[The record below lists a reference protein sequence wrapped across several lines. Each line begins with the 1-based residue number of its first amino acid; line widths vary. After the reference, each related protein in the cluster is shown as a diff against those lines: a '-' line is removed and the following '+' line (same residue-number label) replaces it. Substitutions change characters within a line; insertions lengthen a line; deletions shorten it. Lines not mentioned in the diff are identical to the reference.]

1 MDSCR
6 ARCRETGVIVD
17 TIHAL
22 NFQFQYYYLL
32 WLFAALG
39 IFVVLFLLL
48 LRWKRNTAKR
58 IGDKKLVQQLI
69 RNFSPSLFTTK
80 FVMFSL
86 AFALGVIAVAN
97 LRKPGSADNIA
108 RKGIDVVIALDVSRS
123 MLATDLSPNRLER
136 AKQVILRLMDQ
147 MPDDRIALVLFAGK
161 AYMQMPLTVDHGAA
175 AIFVSSAS
183 PDAVPTQGTVFS
195 EALKMSER
203 AFNAKERR
211 FKSVI
216 LISDG
221 EDHDEETL
229 KTADDLAQR
238 GVMVCTVGIGSAEG
252 SEIPDSA
259 TNDYKR
265 DAMGN
270 IVVSKLNEEELRQI
284 AQKTNGVYV
293 HYESSDQTISEL
305 MKQLSQVEKKT
316 FVDVS
321 LLNYETFYTWFAGI
335 MFLLLVF
342 EFILP
347 ERKRRIA

>member
-1 MDSCR
+1 
-6 ARCRETGVIVD
+6 
-17 TIHAL
+17 L
-22 NFQFQYYYLL
+22 NFQFQYNELL
-32 WLFAALG
+32 WLFTAIG
-39 IFVVLFLLL
+39 IFVLLFLLL
-48 LRWKRNTAKR
+48 IRWKRRTVKR
-58 IGDKKLVQQLI
+58 IGDEKLVRQLI
-69 RNFSPSLFTTK
+69 KTFSSGLFTSK
-80 FVMFSL
+80 FILFSL
-86 AFALGVIAVAN
+86 AFGLGVIAVSN
-97 LRKPGSADNIA
+97 LRKPGSADNIS
-108 RKGIDVVIALDVSRS
+108 RKGIDVVVTLDVSRS

-136 AKQVILRLMDQ
+136 AKQMILKLMDQ

-183 PDAVPTQGTVFS
+183 PDAITAQGTVFS
-195 EALKMSER
+195 EALKMSEK
-203 AFNAKERR
+203 AFDPKERR
-211 FKSVI
+211 FKSVV

-221 EDHDEETL
+221 EDHDEDAL

-252 SEIPDSA
+252 SQIPDSA

-270 IVVSKLNEEELRQI
+270 IVISKLNEDELSQI

-293 HYESSDQTISEL
+293 HFESSEQTINEL

-316 FVDVS
+316 FTDVS
-321 LLNYETFYTWFAGI
+321 LLNYESYYTWFAGL

-347 ERKRRIA
+347 ERRQKLA